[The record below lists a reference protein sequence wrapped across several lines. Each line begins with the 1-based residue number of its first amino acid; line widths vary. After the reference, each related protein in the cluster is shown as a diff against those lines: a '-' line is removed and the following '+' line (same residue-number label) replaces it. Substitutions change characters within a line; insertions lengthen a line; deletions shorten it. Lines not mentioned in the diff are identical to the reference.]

1 MQNIVR
7 LAVAVLLVG
16 TVGAALGAQ
25 EAKTSTVQGKVTA
38 VTGSSLTIEHDSHT
52 MTFMVDNTTK
62 VIGKG
67 VGTKREAK
75 AKAKEKF
82 TILEAVETDDRVTVK
97 YHEMGGKMHASE
109 VQITQKKLSATK

>member
-16 TVGAALGAQ
+16 TVGAGAGAQ

-38 VTGSSLTIEHDSHT
+38 VTGASLTIEHDADT
-52 MTFMVDNTTK
+52 MTFVIDNTTK

-67 VGTKREAK
+67 VGTKREEK
-75 AKAKEKF
+75 AKSKEKF
-82 TILEAVETDDRVTVK
+82 TILDAVETDDRVTVK
-97 YHEMGGKMHASE
+97 YHEMDGKMHASE
-109 VQITQKKLSATK
+109 VRITQKKLSATK